1 MTTFDIGQVT
11 IKSLDPALDAA
22 FTDFYKSVLT
32 GEMPNEAQFDS
43 AAGAFLSETTQV
55 SDHDDYF
62 NNFTPLFQMH
72 LQGQQFSA
80 AEAVWPWALRPAL
93 ALESSGASLIH
104 KGTPYYFWGMT
115 ALLGDRLDVGYLL
128 MHRAFEEDVR
138 THGSTAPNTPGW
150 ALLTLDNHRPDQ
162 AFRPWVQLQAKAVEK
177 RVTRYNKLHGRTFDL
192 TTMRIHFLA
201 QPQYRESVQLYCYAM
216 ARVNRL
222 LGLPPQ
228 LWEGPF
234 PAQVAFDAL
243 FDICLVIDAVIHLK
257 HPSDWRFISLAEALS
272 SNASLGLS
280 RAKLG
285 EINAVFQESFER
297 ALSKALDGTLT
308 LNDGSL
314 LGGLANSLA
323 IAYGCRNRGAHSVSI
338 VPLTNSEFDN
348 VVDHLS
354 AVLFLA
360 IETMYP

>member
-1 MTTFDIGQVT
+1 MTALHIGQVT
-11 IKSLDPALDAA
+11 INSLDPALDAA
-22 FTDFYKSVLT
+22 FTAFYQAVQKGV
-32 GEMPNEAQFDS
+32 MPNEGQFDS
-43 AAGAFLSETTQV
+43 AAGAFLSGTTQAP
-55 SDHDDYF
+55 DHDGYF
-62 NNFTPLFQMH
+62 NNFTPLWQMH
-72 LQGQQFSA
+72 MQSQHFSA
-80 AEAVWPWALRPAL
+80 AESVWSWALRPAL
-93 ALESSGASLIH
+93 ALESSGATPIH

-150 ALLTLDNHRPDQ
+150 ALLTLDHHRPDQ
-162 AFRPWVQLQAKAVEK
+162 AFRSWVQLQAKAVEE
-177 RVTRYNKLHGRTFDL
+177 RVIRYNKLHGRAFDL
-192 TTMRIHFLA
+192 RTMRTRFLA

-257 HPSDWRFISLAEALS
+257 YPTDWRFISLAEALS
-272 SNASLGLS
+272 SNASLRLS
-280 RAKLG
+280 RAQLG
-285 EINAVFQESFER
+285 EINTIFLNSFGG
-297 ALSKALDGTLT
+297 ALSKALNGTLT
-308 LNDGSL
+308 LKDGTL
-314 LGGLANSLA
+314 LGGLANSLS
-323 IAYGCRNRGAHSVSI
+323 IAYGCRNRGAHSVAT
-338 VPLTNSEFDN
+338 VPLTNVEFDN